1 MTIVVISMEKLD
13 KIKKILLNILTF
25 FCIILLISSIV
36 VFSIKKASEKYLQEE
51 KLKEVIN
58 NVNIVELISDGNDD
72 SEILTEVKNQI
83 VELGVP
89 VESIEGFIKTESV
102 NKYASEIVADTI
114 DSVLYN
120 NDIKLLDNDSISS
133 FFEENMDEISREM
146 KEQNIPGSDKITEEK
161 QQEILNKINDKAP
174 VITDKINNVITKAND
189 KLNTNS
195 GYINKFREFID
206 IFKLLYGNVMDIVLI
221 FTIII
226 FIVGIIITRK
236 SIYNSLKWISTSFIV
251 SGISLYLIG
260 LIIPKILEYIN
271 NTKDAAIKLLNVIG
285 TDMTISLNRSG
296 MACFLLAIILII
308 INIVIYYKKE
318 KSVNKKIEN
327 L

>member
-271 NTKDAAIKLLNVIG
+271 NTKDVAVKLLNIISI
-285 TDMTISLNRSG
+285 DMTISLNRSG

-308 INIVIYYKKE
+308 INIIIYYKKE